1 MESKP
6 VKPPQIEA
14 PESED
19 AATGADEI
27 TDELTVPESEIPGAK
42 IINHPGTPSEAARD
56 SEPPA

>member
-6 VKPPQIEA
+6 VKPLQVEA

-19 AATGADEI
+19 AATEVDET

-42 IINHPGTPSEAARD
+42 IINHPGTPSEAAHD
-56 SEPPA
+56 SEPPV